1 MKHLILAIALL
12 GAAAGVLAAT
22 PTATLSWT
30 PATTRADGTLLTGA
44 SYFAVYA
51 GASGAEVLLRTGI
64 AASPIV
70 IAGVLGQTTC
80 FQVTQIE
87 TATGLESERS
97 AEVCKTFATPIPP
110 APPTGV
116 AVK

>member
-1 MKHLILAIALL
+1 MKKLITLAALL
-12 GAAAGVLAAT
+12 ATATVTLAAT

-30 PATTRADGTLLTGA
+30 PATTRADGTPLSGP

-64 AASPIV
+64 AASPVV
-70 IAGVLGQTTC
+70 IAGVLGQTMC

-97 AEVCKTFATPIPP
+97 PEVCKTFATPVAP
-110 APPTGV
+110 AAPTGI